1 MNFSFIYAKVVLYK
15 EQITS
20 FVKNITYVERERE
33 RGALSVVFER
43 GGGEKTV
50 SKQISTSKKKTFL
63 KSWKS

>member
-43 GGGEKTV
+43 GGGEKPYPNK
-50 SKQISTSKKKTFL
+50 SRQAKKKTFL